1 MKFVGLRDG
10 RDTLIGAVT
19 GDRVTTLADVRDFYA
34 DLPGWTAYAR
44 ELTSGDRPLADV
56 EQAPPV
62 PPSARVLC
70 LGLNYR
76 AHAEEGVYGV
86 PDHPTIFGRWTSSLS
101 VDGVPVP
108 VPANEPGLDWEGEIA
123 AVVGARLADADEAT
137 AEASVLGYAVF
148 NDLTART
155 AQKLTAQWT
164 LGKNA
169 DRSGPMGP
177 IVTADEAGPLTAGLR
192 LTTRV
197 NGELVQDGNTRD
209 MIFPV
214 GSVLSLASRT
224 FTLEP
229 GDVLV
234 TGTPEGVGYTRTP
247 PRFLRPGDV
256 VEVEAERLG
265 TLRTPVVAKESPGAG
280 QSGSALTDGERR

>member
-1 MKFVGLRDG
+1 MRLVGIAEGCDVLVAALDG
-10 RDTLIGAVT
+10 DHATP
-19 GDRVTTLADVRDFYA
+19 LAEVRDFWA
-34 DLPGWTAYAR
+34 DPQRHLSRPT
-44 ELTSGDRPLADV
+44 GDPRPV
-56 EQAPPV
+56 EAITLAPPI

-76 AHAEEGVYGV
+76 DHATEGDYGV
-86 PDHPTIFGRWTSSLS
+86 PDHPTIFGRWTASLS

-108 VPANEPGLDWEGEIA
+108 VPADEPGLDWEGEVA
-123 AVVGARLADADEAT
+123 AVVGAPLQEAT
-137 AEASVLGYAVF
+137 AAQAQDGVLGYAVF
-148 NDLTART
+148 NDLSARR

-177 IVTADEAGPLTAGLR
+177 IVTADEVGPLTDGLR

-197 NGELVQDGNTRD
+197 NGHVVQEGDTEDLMFGVGETLALV
-209 MIFPV
+209 
-214 GSVLSLASRT
+214 SRT
-224 FTLEP
+224 MTLHP

-234 TGTPEGVGYTRTP
+234 TGTPAGVGYARTP
-247 PRFLRPGDV
+247 PWLLGPGDV

-265 TLRTPVVAKESPGAG
+265 VLRTPIVGA
-280 QSGSALTDGERR
+280 DRR